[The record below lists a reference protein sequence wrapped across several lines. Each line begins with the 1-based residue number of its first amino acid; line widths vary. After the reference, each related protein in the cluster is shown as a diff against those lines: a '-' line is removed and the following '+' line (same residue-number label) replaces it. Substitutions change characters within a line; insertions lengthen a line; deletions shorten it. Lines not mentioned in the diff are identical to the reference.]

1 MQAEGSQTQLPT
13 RQSSPLWGLPLPRE
27 KRPALPR
34 YATYLFCCISRCHR
48 ASPGTPQTPG
58 HLPPGPG
65 CPQWLRRA
73 RHPPARTSP
82 GSSGSRGEGRFSSG
96 RPSSTSYLE
105 AAPQPPSTQEW
116 AGQEL
121 LEEGGAQRSRQGG
134 GGVPREWPGSSS
146 SPKDL
151 GSRRQSLCVQFLRV
165 SQIARPLVSQI
176 TIDPPG
182 RYAPSSLASPRA
194 DLQGLWEECVV
205 VALCFGLWYPDS
217 WTGRNNSN

>member
-13 RQSSPLWGLPLPRE
+13 RQFSPLWGLPLPRE

-73 RHPPARTSP
+73 RHPPARMSP
-82 GSSGSRGEGRFSSG
+82 GSCGNRGEGRFSSG
-96 RPSSTSYLE
+96 PPSSTSYLE
-105 AAPQPPSTQEW
+105 AAPQPPSSQEW

-121 LEEGGAQRSRQGG
+121 LEEGGAQRSRQGRG
-134 GGVPREWPGSSS
+134 GAPRM
-146 SPKDL
+146 
-151 GSRRQSLCVQFLRV
+151 
-165 SQIARPLVSQI
+165 ARLQRFP
-176 TIDPPG
+176 
-182 RYAPSSLASPRA
+182 
-194 DLQGLWEECVV
+194 QGLGKQA
-205 VALCFGLWYPDS
+205 ALLARSVPESFSDS
-217 WTGRNNSN
+217 APPSVSNYY

>member
-13 RQSSPLWGLPLPRE
+13 RQFSALWGLPIPRE
-27 KRPALPR
+27 KRSALPR

-82 GSSGSRGEGRFSSG
+82 GNSGSRGEGRFSSG
-96 RPSSTSYLE
+96 PPSSTSYLE
-105 AAPQPPSTQEW
+105 AAPQPPSSQEW

-121 LEEGGAQRSRQGG
+121 LEEGGAQRSRQEEEGECPENG
-134 GGVPREWPGSSS
+134 P
-146 SPKDL
+146 
-151 GSRRQSLCVQFLRV
+151 
-165 SQIARPLVSQI
+165 
-176 TIDPPG
+176 
-182 RYAPSSLASPRA
+182 APALSGWCQNFP
-194 DLQGLWEECVV
+194 QGLGKQA
-205 VALCFGLWYPDS
+205 ALLARSVPESFSDS
-217 WTGRNNSN
+217 APPSVSN